1 MNITIVGAE
10 PRGLS
15 VALYALY
22 KQHKVTLID
31 PLPLHTWT
39 SDYLIEDL
47 EMRSPVTFDLVTFI
61 EELQEFSLSRYLGYN
76 VLFTDIQ
83 STIEACNV
91 KVTRKEFCDYLN
103 WVYTYINKKAK
114 IIKQTVVSVESNN
127 VKLSNSKLVKGDV
140 IVFCTGY
147 KGKEN
152 NPSWLSKT
160 NFSNKKIDLINILNS
175 PNNYINKKWLVV
187 GSGQGSAEQVNYFSS
202 LKGTVYWVVKKT
214 PKVNQYPAPNYQIW
228 GSKSALGSYY
238 RSLTDYKNKLDYLAK
253 VKQWQPSITPYISS
267 KLQSANYKQLIV
279 KDYSEV
285 NNLEVDHVS
294 LASGVI
300 PNINSLPMSVPN
312 NPYLANFP
320 DISNHFRINFP
331 SCNWYVS
338 GILATAF
345 DGPRQHSLISA
356 GLTAKE
362 IIEDIECG
370 NI

>member
-1 MNITIVGAE
+1 MKITVVGAG

-15 VALYALY
+15 VALYALH

-39 SDYLIEDL
+39 SNYLIEDL

-61 EELQEFSLSRYLGYN
+61 EELQEFSLFRYLGYALSFSN
-76 VLFTDIQ
+76 IQ
-83 STIEACNV
+83 STIEACDI

-103 WVYTYINKKAK
+103 WIYTYISKKAK
-114 IIKQTVVSVESNN
+114 IIKQTVVSVEGNN
-127 VKLSNSKLVKGDV
+127 VKLSNGKLVKGEA

-160 NFSNKKIDLINILNS
+160 NFSNKRIRLTNVLNS
-175 PNNYINKKWLVV
+175 PNDYINKKWLVI
-187 GSGQGSAEQVNYFSS
+187 GSGQGAAEQVNYFSS
-202 LKGTVYWVVKKT
+202 LKGDVYWAVKKI
-214 PKVNQYPAPNYQIW
+214 PKVNQYPAPNYQLW
-228 GSKSALGSYY
+228 GSKSALGDYY
-238 RSLTDYKNKLDYLAK
+238 RRLTNYKERLNYLAK

-267 KLQSANYKQLIV
+267 KLQSANYKQIIV

-285 NNLEVDHVS
+285 NNLEVDYVS
-294 LASGVI
+294 LASGVT
-300 PNINSLPMSVPN
+300 PNINSLPMLVPS

-320 DISNHFRINFP
+320 DITNHFKINYP
-331 SCNWYVS
+331 NTNWYIS